1 MSTRSARGLD
11 RPVAVLEVTS
21 PAFGQGQPIPSEH
34 AADGQN
40 LSPPLAWSGS
50 PPGTVEHVVIVDD
63 PLARPRPWANW
74 VVYGIPAAVTS
85 LQAGLPAGRNLA
97 AVRGARQG
105 VNGWVELG
113 WGGPSPPKGAGPRS
127 YHFKVY
133 ALSRQVEFMAGGTRE
148 ELEGAIAPHVIGK
161 GTLIGTYERA

>member
-1 MSTRSARGLD
+1 MSTRSRVVAR
-11 RPVAVLEVTS
+11 LEVTS
-21 PAFGQGQPIPSEH
+21 PAFRQNEPIPQEH

-40 LSPPLAWSGS
+40 ISPPLEWNGT

-74 VVYGIPAAVTS
+74 VLYGIPAAVTS
-85 LQAGLPAGRNLA
+85 LEAGMPAGHRNLA

-113 WGGPSPPKGAGPRS
+113 WAGPSPPRGAGPRS

-133 ALSRQVEFMAGGTRE
+133 ALSKQVEFMAGGTRE
-148 ELEGAIAPHVIGK
+148 ELEGAIARHVIGK
-161 GTLIGTYERA
+161 GELIGTYERK